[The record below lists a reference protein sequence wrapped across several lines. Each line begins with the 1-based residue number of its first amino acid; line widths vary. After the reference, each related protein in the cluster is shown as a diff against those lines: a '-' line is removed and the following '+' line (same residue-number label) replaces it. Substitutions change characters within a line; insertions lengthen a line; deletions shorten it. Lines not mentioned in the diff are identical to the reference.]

1 MMTNKSKRGSSRR
14 KGDEYQ
20 DNTALRLALELYVR
34 RQKYQL
40 FVEYVKAGSLDDIV
54 IKHTDRV
61 DAYQVKYAVSPNE
74 VYALNDFINP
84 NSPRKVYFKKFSD
97 SWFSLKQ
104 QCPSKKLTLHLLTN
118 RAFDAELANLITS
131 DGFFIEQFIKGNKR
145 GRARKIRQK
154 LQEVTQ
160 LHEDDFQEFLYCF
173 QFQLKQ
179 PNLDYLIR
187 YIQADLLDHQLGISD
202 RSIYHD
208 LKERIEDFAINRHDA
223 LTTQF
228 LDEFFRKT
236 QTRYL
241 LPQKFEVDKTL
252 YVERDRLKT
261 KLDEALQ
268 NVDGDYVIVTGLPG
282 SGKST
287 SLTVYFDDREQSSND
302 TIVRY
307 YCFVDTND
315 TFQKRRLDAQ
325 SLRVNL
331 LSVLQDRFHEILKR
345 RFDYSETNFFQ
356 VIKTLGEYST
366 NNNQKLIIFLDG
378 LDHAERM
385 ESEIQ
390 ESIIKALPGNL
401 PKGFVIVVGTQELHR
416 WPLFLKKSRENPNA
430 HIKLPLF
437 TLPQTGEYLVKKRAL
452 TGLSDD
458 QIQEIHKKSEGLPL
472 YLIYIAKR
480 ISEVDDVTAELGRI
494 PIIPEGDIK
503 NYYEMLWQE
512 FESFGRG
519 NVRHLC
525 GVLACLRFPV
535 HKNELFDFQKEI
547 TRPDFQDCF
556 QLVQHLLK
564 QRDGRVEIFHN
575 SFREFVLSK
584 LDPVW
589 IQDIYKDITDHLKSQ
604 EGSDLW
610 FSYVF
615 EYACRAKDYD
625 YVIDRVN
632 REFIDYA
639 LSCYRSNRDIDNAIY
654 WAAESAKEKSDVLA
668 LSRLGALKS
677 RTQERL
683 EQHLDR
689 NLLSKTLLVMGKKND
704 VIRYSYSL
712 HQNQWLIDFTTAL
725 NLLKELPNQNKQEI
739 GERLFAVFD
748 ESFHGTKLQDR
759 SDLLN
764 FAYCWGIYGE
774 SLTRALEW
782 LSQIELQ
789 PDILETLQHYVPDYA
804 PHLEAYLDAIVRYQP
819 EECWIKTKSIKS
831 SFSNQLIRYLLIR
844 SIARYKDRSILKE
857 EIEEYISLV
866 HPSSNPE
873 LAFYAALAGLPT
885 EEVANLLGDVS
896 LPPLDAPERFSRSDP
911 SLHNYRMIFFALGYG
926 GKKESIEQIRNH
938 LKTKESWWTSYL
950 LYLMQTGE
958 CVGKH
963 WAQKQ
968 VDWFGLAID
977 SINTLSQIKQGE
989 RERVI
994 ELLDLCRDELV
1005 ESLFWLTKAVEE
1017 SYPDRLKEWF
1027 EKLKSLQDSK
1037 IWTMHYGIGESIR
1050 DYTFELRIYE
1060 RLSSIPKCH
1069 MHIIELLRICEEKF
1083 KKSTLLKGGS
1093 RSDHF
1098 LRLALIAAR
1107 CGFKSNAEEWLQ
1119 YGIKSTLVYG
1129 YHKDIALF
1137 HLIDIME
1144 MLNKYEPDLAIER
1157 CADILEMVDWMPH
1170 LTDGRETRYL
1180 PQDIFEEVVKVNTNA
1195 ALRLLR
1201 IYAKNKARWQMQDC
1215 LETLIKQNQ
1224 DGDPEILWALTSVF
1238 ANNLSEDGK
1247 YPKQVVNAKQ
1257 HIVEIVEKSGN
1268 LKLFETFKQR
1278 LDHFIRTNIT
1288 PRHWSKLTSKY
1299 WQLQHLALPEE
1310 DLQSGQDVHAES
1322 QQKMYKLEG
1331 EAVTIQE
1338 IKDQL
1343 SASFEDYKETIQKL
1357 KDENQSFYESA
1368 LTDSVLKLHISQ
1380 TFLSSDLL
1388 AIKDYLISEGK
1399 WRNADLLREL
1409 GHRFMDLGA
1418 VENGL
1423 DCLEL
1428 AYSNTMDWSRWK
1440 RNQHDFKVISEYD
1453 TQRAIKLLVSE
1464 SYRFLAEY
1472 SGYDV
1477 PASVASAYDVLGD
1490 IQNLK
1495 RVYQDYLQHCQ
1506 DLFEQLPKRRAYKWL
1521 KDYPPEADDFDQL
1534 VVHFLVDELDTIEID
1549 LGNRLID
1556 VYRELCLAR
1565 PEITLPIFVE
1575 RLLNAD
1581 ELPKSRLLAILY
1593 MVAYDSPQLLIPYA
1607 EKISNLLNSKHFQ
1620 WKMMTI
1626 KLLQFV
1632 AQSGSVSETVKARLK
1647 SAQHYYSPIINYST
1661 FRLPHINP
1669 SDKFLG
1675 FFTKNTMIPI
1685 QDQIGSCCEILSID
1699 KDAVLAKIEHIL
1711 KEEGWSEEDENERL
1725 KDEWNGHVHP
1735 QGFPSVTIITTF
1747 NLRGFNLFNQI
1758 FDEIVEKSRL
1768 STNQLEALWCILQ
1781 PADPEYKLSNIK
1793 PKPKDIA
1800 PLVVSDKDVWLSEL
1814 NSKQGKVAREAL
1826 TQEWVTLFEQRLLS
1840 QDKTYEVPYRLLSML
1855 YSSLIISDLLFSFDE
1870 LEKGSFYVL
1879 KLQTFDDNEC
1889 STLDQARELL
1899 TNHRNLISDYRDS
1912 FLPILTWKTNHP
1924 LFFGYHELVSL
1935 PSYLINQYGLT
1946 YKDFDLYKD
1955 DVCVMKYEVWQE
1967 GYQDKSYSREL
1978 LSHGTRL
1985 MIHRSLLQKIFQDY
1999 DVELCQSIFEKRLY
2013 YKSAYDAKAT
2023 EVNSST
2029 AFVIIHD

>member
-1 MMTNKSKRGSSRR
+1 MTYNKSKRGSSIR
-14 KGDEYQ
+14 KGFEYQ
-20 DNTALRLALELYVR
+20 DLTALRLALELYIQ
-34 RQKYQL
+34 RQEYQL
-40 FVEYVKAGSLDDIV
+40 FIEHDGTGSLDDIV
-54 IKHTDRV
+54 IAQSDRV
-61 DAYQVKYAVSPNE
+61 DAYQVKYAVSPNA
-74 VYALNDFINP
+74 VYALDNFTNP
-84 NSPRKVYFKKFSD
+84 DSKVYLKKFSD
-97 SWFSLKQ
+97 SWVSLKQ
-104 QCPSKKLTLHLLTN
+104 QYLSKGLTLHLLTN
-118 RAFDAELANLITS
+118 RALDAELSELITAE
-131 DGFFIEQFIKGNKR
+131 GFFLEEFIGDRKYKR
-145 GRARKIRQK
+145 PREIRKK

-160 LHEDDFQEFLYCF
+160 LDEDDFQEFLCCF
-173 QFQLKQ
+173 QFQIKQ
-179 PNLDYLIR
+179 PNLDDLIQH
-187 YIQADLLDHQLGISD
+187 IQADLLDHQLGLSD
-202 RSIYHD
+202 RSIYYD
-208 LKERIEDFAINRHDA
+208 LKEIIEDFAINRHGA

-228 LDEFFRKT
+228 LDEFLRKT
-236 QTRYL
+236 QSRYL

-252 YVERDRLKT
+252 YVERDSLKT
-261 KLDEALQ
+261 KLDVALQ
-268 NVDGDYVIVTGLPG
+268 SVDGDYVIVTGLPG

-287 SLTVYFDDREQSSND
+287 SLTVYFDDREQSSD
-302 TIVRY
+302 DPIARY
-307 YCFVDTND
+307 YCFVDIND
-315 TFQKRRLDAQ
+315 NFQKRRLKAQ

-331 LSVLQDRFHEILKR
+331 LSVLQDQFHDILSR
-345 RFDYSETNFFQ
+345 HFDYSEDNFYQ
-356 VIKTLGEYST
+356 VLKTLGEHFT
-366 NNNQKLIIFLDG
+366 NNNRKLIIFIDG

-390 ESIIKALPGNL
+390 ESVLKALPAHL
-401 PKGFVIVVGTQELHR
+401 PKGIVIVVGTQELHH
-416 WPLFLKKSRENPNA
+416 WSLFLKKSRENPNA
-430 HIKLPLF
+430 HIELPLF
-437 TLPQTGEYLVKKRAL
+437 TLSQTREYLVEKKQL
-452 TGLSDD
+452 TGLSEE
-458 QIQEIHKKSEGLPL
+458 QIQEIHQKSEGLPL
-472 YLIYIAKR
+472 YLRYIAER
-480 ISEVDDVTAELGRI
+480 ISEVDDVTAELERI
-494 PIIPEGDIK
+494 PLIPEGDIK

-512 FESFGRG
+512 FESVGKG
-519 NVRHLC
+519 KVQHLC

-535 HKNELFDFQKEI
+535 HRGALFSFQKQI
-547 TRPDFQDCF
+547 SRPDFQDCF

-564 QRDGRVEIFHN
+564 QRDGLVEIFHN
-575 SFREFVLSK
+575 SFREFVLPK
-584 LDPVW
+584 LDSSW
-589 IQDIYKDITDHLKSQ
+589 IQTIYADITDHLKSR
-604 EGSDLW
+604 EGSNLW

-615 EYACRAKDYD
+615 EYACMAKDSD
-625 YVIDRVN
+625 YVIDKVN
-632 REFIDYA
+632 REFVDYA
-639 LSCYRSNRDIDNAIY
+639 LSRYRSDRDVKNAIY

-677 RTQERL
+677 RTQERI

-689 NLLSKTLLVMGKKND
+689 NILSKTLLAMGKEED
-704 VIRYSYSL
+704 VVRYSYSL

-739 GERLFAVFD
+739 GERLFAVFE

-764 FAYCWGIYGE
+764 FAYCLGIYGN
-774 SLTRALEW
+774 SLARALEW
-782 LSQIELQ
+782 LSSQIELQ
-789 PDILETLQHYVPDYA
+789 PDILETLQPYVPDYA

-819 EECWIKTKSIKS
+819 EDCWIKTKSIES

-857 EIEEYISLV
+857 EIEEYISLF
-866 HPSSNPE
+866 HPTSNPE
-873 LAFYAALAGLPT
+873 LAFYAALAGLPS

-938 LKTKESWWTSYL
+938 LQTKESWWTSYL
-950 LYLMQTGE
+950 LYLTQTGE

-1144 MLNKYEPDLAIER
+1144 MLNKHEPDLAIER
-1157 CADILEMVDWMPH
+1157 CADILGMVDWMPH

-1238 ANNLSEDGK
+1238 ANHLSEDGK

-1278 LDHFIRTNIT
+1278 LDHFIRTNVT

-1310 DLQSGQDVHAES
+1310 DLQSGQDVYAES
-1322 QQKMYKLEG
+1322 PQKMYKLEG

-1380 TFLSSDLL
+1380 MFLSSDLL
-1388 AIKDYLISEGK
+1388 AIKDYLMSEGK
-1399 WRNADLLREL
+1399 WLNADLLREL
-1409 GHRFMDLGA
+1409 GHRFMDLGD

-1464 SYRFLAEY
+1464 SYRFLTEY

-1506 DLFEQLPKRRAYKWL
+1506 ELFEQLPKRRAYKWL

-1556 VYRELCLAR
+1556 AYRELCLAR

-1581 ELPKSRLLAILY
+1581 ELPKSRLLTILY
-1593 MVAYDSPQLLIPYA
+1593 MVVYDSPQLLIPYA
-1607 EKISNLLNSKHFQ
+1607 EKISDLLNAKHFQ

-1632 AQSGSVSETVKARLK
+1632 AQSGSVSETVKERLR
-1647 SAQHYYSPIINYST
+1647 SAQHYYSPVINCSI
-1661 FRLPHINP
+1661 FRLPHNNP
-1669 SDKFLG
+1669 SDKFLD
-1675 FFTKNTMIPI
+1675 FFTKNTMISN

-1747 NLRGFNLFNQI
+1747 NLRGFNLSNQI

-1768 STNQLEALWCILQ
+1768 STNQLEALWRILQ
-1781 PADPEYKLSNIK
+1781 PADPEYKLSSIK

-1814 NSKQGKVAREAL
+1814 NSKQVKVAREAL
-1826 TQEWVTLFEQRLLS
+1826 TQEWVTLFEQRILS

-1855 YSSLIISDLLFSFDE
+1855 YSSLIISDLLFSFEE
-1870 LEKGSFYVL
+1870 LEQGSFYVL
-1879 KLQTFDDNEC
+1879 KLRAFHDNDC
-1889 STLDQARELL
+1889 ITLHQARELL

-1924 LFFGYHELVSL
+1924 LFFGHHELVSL

-1946 YKDFDLYKD
+1946 YRDFDLYKD
-1955 DVCVMKYEVWQE
+1955 GKCVMKYEEWQE
-1967 GYQDKSYSREL
+1967 GYQDECYSREL

-2013 YKSAYDAKAT
+2013 YRSKYDAKAAGA
-2023 EVNSST
+2023 NRST
-2029 AFVIIHD
+2029 AFMIIHD